1 MFKVLRSKL
10 KKASALCFL
19 AVIGQETKII
29 IIIIIIIIIM
39 EENKKRWVF
48 NVCLL
53 SYRCQKIKRGT

>member
-10 KKASALCFL
+10 KKAFALCFL
-19 AVIGQETKII
+19 VVIGQETK

-48 NVCLL
+48 NVYLL

>member
-10 KKASALCFL
+10 TKASALCFL
-19 AVIGQETKII
+19 AVIGQETK
-29 IIIIIIIIIM
+29 IIIIIIIM

>member
-29 IIIIIIIIIM
+29 IIIIIIIIM